1 MNEIF
6 ITRLYKKKEA
16 ELRAKPRKSNDQRDR
31 GRQAKKERGQI
42 KVKKEKINIFLI
54 MLIFFT
60 KETSSEKMDQ
70 NQKEK
75 KEHQGARKKN
85 RKGGRE
91 ITWWVITKELK
102 VGEQIQC

>member
-1 MNEIF
+1 MKYLLQGC
-6 ITRLYKKKEA
+6 TKKEA

-42 KVKKEKINIFLI
+42 KVKKERIYIYFFNNVDIFH
-54 MLIFFT
+54 
-60 KETSSEKMDQ
+60 KN
-70 NQKEK
+70 NQFRKDGPKPERK
-75 KEHQGARKKN
+75 KRAPKQEKKN

-102 VGEQIQC
+102 VWEQIQC

>member
-1 MNEIF
+1 MKYLLQGC
-6 ITRLYKKKEA
+6 TKKEA

-42 KVKKEKINIFLI
+42 KVKKRENFFFFFNNVDIFH
-54 MLIFFT
+54 
-60 KETSSEKMDQ
+60 KR
-70 NQKEK
+70 NQFRKDGPKPERK
-75 KEHQGARKKN
+75 KRAPKQEKKN

-102 VGEQIQC
+102 VWEQIQC